1 MSSNFTRLGL
11 LAVSALLLAGVIAWA
26 QDRQGTEPSGQDSTD
41 VFNVVEGRT
50 VVITSVREGTHVE
63 KGAVVCELDPTAL
76 RNQLATQ
83 EIVVR
88 GAEAD
93 VHAARIAREVAVM
106 ALIEYK
112 EGTFR
117 QEFAAIEG
125 EIKLTEYQLSR
136 AEDSL
141 DWSRRMFEKGYVSA
155 SERVSAEL
163 ALKHARFALEKGQS
177 GKRVLVDYSKARM
190 IKTLTGAIEAARAGE
205 LVKQAA
211 VERERSAQ
219 ERLKDQ
225 IGRCKVTAP
234 VSGRIRYAAHIAAG
248 AVVHDGQL
256 LGCIISE
263 GESTTAKA
271 K

>member
-11 LAVSALLLAGVIAWA
+11 LAVSAVLLAGVIAWA
-26 QDRQGTEPSGQDSTD
+26 QDRQGGESPVRSAVD

-50 VVITSVREGTHVE
+50 VVITRLTEGTHVE
-63 KGAVVCELDPTAL
+63 KGDVVCELDPTAL

-83 EIVVR
+83 EIVAR

-112 EGTFR
+112 EATFR
-117 QEFAAIEG
+117 QELAAIEG
-125 EIKLTEYQLSR
+125 EIKLTESELSR

-141 DWSRRMFEKGYVSA
+141 DWSRRMFERGYVSK
-155 SERVSAEL
+155 SELVSAEL
-163 ALKHARFALEKGQS
+163 TLKHAHFALEKAQS
-177 GKRVLVDYSKARM
+177 GKKVLVDYSKARM

-205 LVKQAA
+205 LVKQAV

-234 VSGRIRYAAHIAAG
+234 VSGRIKYAAPFGAG
-248 AVVHDGQL
+248 AVVHDGQVL
-256 LGCIISE
+256 CRIISE

>member
-26 QDRQGTEPSGQDSTD
+26 QDRQGAEPSGQDSTD
-41 VFNVVEGRT
+41 VFNHVEGRA

-63 KGAVVCELDPTAL
+63 KGAFVCELDPTAL
-76 RNQLATQ
+76 RSQLATQ

-93 VHAARIAREVAVM
+93 VQAARIAREVAVM

-125 EIKLTEYQLSR
+125 QIKLVESELAS

-141 DWSRRMFEKGYVSA
+141 DWSRRMFEKGYVSM

-163 ALKHARFALEKGQS
+163 ALKHARFALEKAQS
-177 GKRVLVDYSKARM
+177 GKKVLVDYSRARM

-205 LVKQAA
+205 LVKQAS

-219 ERLKDQ
+219 QRLTDQ
-225 IGRCKVTAP
+225 IGRCKVRAP
-234 VSGRIRYAAHIAAG
+234 VSGRIKYAAHIGAG
-248 AVVHDGQL
+248 AVVHDGQVL
-256 LGCIISE
+256 CRIISQSD
-263 GESTTAKA
+263 STTTKT

>member
-11 LAVSALLLAGVIAWA
+11 LTGLAVLLAGVIAWA

-63 KGAVVCELDPTAL
+63 KGDVVCELDPTAL

-106 ALIEYK
+106 AMIEYK

-117 QEFAAIEG
+117 QELAAIEG
-125 EIKLTEYQLSR
+125 EIKLTESQLAS

-141 DWSRRMFEKGYVSA
+141 DWSRRMYEKGYVSK
-155 SERVSAEL
+155 SELVSTEL
-163 ALKHARFALEKGQS
+163 ALKHARFALEKAQS
-177 GKRVLVDYSKARM
+177 GKKVLVDYSNARM

-219 ERLKDQ
+219 GRLTDQ
-225 IGRCKVTAP
+225 IGRCKVRAP
-234 VSGRIRYAAHIAAG
+234 VSGRIKYAAPIGAG
-248 AVVHDGQL
+248 AVVHDGQVL
-256 LGCIISE
+256 YRIISE
-263 GESTTAKA
+263 GESTTTKA